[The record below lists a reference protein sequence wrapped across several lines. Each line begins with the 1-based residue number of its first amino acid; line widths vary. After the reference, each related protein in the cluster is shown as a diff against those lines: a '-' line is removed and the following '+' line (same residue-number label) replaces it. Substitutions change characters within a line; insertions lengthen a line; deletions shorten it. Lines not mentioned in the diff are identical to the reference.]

1 MCTLHCLL
9 QVDRKDCKW
18 ILRSWTLLL
27 KQKQEAAKEQP
38 HQDHLRKTFLE
49 ERNPNVN
56 TNVNC
61 NTNFNILRKN
71 MKKYGEGRQEM
82 KIKARLI
89 SSFFA
94 NWKHKALFKL
104 GEKTTCENT
113 CLNKLKGNWRASN
126 VGSWEYWSHEALQH
140 IGGQKFPLS
149 LPKLH
154 SFFFTLFTTV
164 TCYTFLDRS
173 SYSIFPMVLAD
184 HSSWH

>member
-113 CLNKLKGNWRASN
+113 RLNKLKSKQWWKLGVLEPWGTTAY
-126 VGSWEYWSHEALQH
+126 GWTE
-140 IGGQKFPLS
+140 IPPLS
-149 LPKLH
+149 AKAPLLFLHFLYNCDMLHLP
-154 SFFFTLFTTV
+154 
-164 TCYTFLDRS
+164 
-173 SYSIFPMVLAD
+173 
-184 HSSWH
+184 W